1 MSKNKQHRPPSSSTN
16 LQVSKAP
23 TKSVG
28 VPAIMESMKQMGR
41 WMDMPKAFKA
51 SLKMN
56 QKGGFDCPGCAWP
69 DPDDERSSVGE
80 YCENGIKA
88 LAEEATN
95 KKADPSFFAQYSVQ
109 ELSEMSDYELGK
121 SGRITDPMYLAPGA
135 THYKKIS
142 WDNAMQK
149 MANQLKELDDPDEAI
164 FYTSGRTSNE
174 AAFMYGTFIRA
185 FGTNNLPDCSNMCH
199 ESSGYALS
207 KTQGIGKGSVVLSDI
222 YEADLVIIMGQN
234 PGTNHPRMLSALEKN
249 KINGGTI
256 VAVNP
261 LKEAGLLHYTNP
273 QKPFRMLTG
282 GLALTDLYLQVNIN
296 GDLALLKAI
305 LFKLQQRE
313 EAGESIWDRT
323 FIDEHT
329 EGYDELKAEIQ
340 ATDLEACIKECG
352 IDSDKIDELVD
363 LIAKKEKIIICWAMG
378 LTQQVNG
385 VATIQE
391 IVNLLLLKGSIGKPG
406 AGTCPVRGHSNVQ
419 GDRTMGIWEKMPDSF
434 HEKLGKAFGFQSPT
448 RHGYDTVESI
458 KAMAEGKASFFF
470 GMGGNFLSAAPD
482 TDLTARALQQCDMT
496 VHVSTKP
503 NRSHL
508 IHGKEALI
516 LPCKGRTEIDEQ
528 NNAYQFTSVEN
539 SMGKVHSSKGVL
551 PPISKN
557 LKSEVEI
564 VCDLGEAFFG
574 ENHIIEWTAYSK
586 DYDLIRDKIE
596 EVIPGFEQFNTR
608 IRETSGFYLPNPARD
623 RRFLGEGRAKFTVNK
638 LTLKSETE
646 QRFKLMTLRSHD
658 QYNTTIYGLN
668 DRYRGISNGRKL
680 IMMNMNDMI
689 ELGLIDQQLVH
700 VHSYHSGK
708 KRSIFNFRVVPY
720 DIPRRCLAAYFPEA
734 NPLVSIDHVAIK
746 SNTPV
751 SKNITVKIEKATE
764 M

>member
-28 VPAIMESMKQMGR
+28 LPAIMESMKQMGR

-56 QKGGFDCPGCAWP
+56 QKDGFDCPGCAWP
-69 DPDDERSSVGE
+69 DPNDERSSVGE

-95 KKADPSFFAQYSVQ
+95 KKADPRFFAQYSVQ
-109 ELSEMSDYELGK
+109 ELSEMSDYQLGK

-249 KINGGTI
+249 KVNGGTI

-282 GLALTDLYLQVNIN
+282 GLVLTDLYLQVNIN

-313 EAGESIWDRT
+313 EAGESIWDRA

-352 IDSDKIDELVD
+352 IDSDKIDELVE
-363 LIAKKEKIIICWAMG
+363 LFFF
-378 LTQQVNG
+378 L
-385 VATIQE
+385 
-391 IVNLLLLKGSIGKPG
+391 
-406 AGTCPVRGHSNVQ
+406 
-419 GDRTMGIWEKMPDSF
+419 
-434 HEKLGKAFGFQSPT
+434 
-448 RHGYDTVESI
+448 
-458 KAMAEGKASFFF
+458 SFFLF
-470 GMGGNFLSAAPD
+470 VVVVLLSFFIYFFRWFCHLSLVFLFFTNSIQPNKPVFLKSPIDGCIFFSFSTSDSMYKPISAAL
-482 TDLTARALQQCDMT
+482 LTRFSFSIMRIFSIAAA
-496 VHVSTKP
+496 H
-503 NRSHL
+503 
-508 IHGKEALI
+508 
-516 LPCKGRTEIDEQ
+516 
-528 NNAYQFTSVEN
+528 
-539 SMGKVHSSKGVL
+539 KVG
-551 PPISKN
+551 
-557 LKSEVEI
+557 
-564 VCDLGEAFFG
+564 
-574 ENHIIEWTAYSK
+574 
-586 DYDLIRDKIE
+586 
-596 EVIPGFEQFNTR
+596 
-608 IRETSGFYLPNPARD
+608 
-623 RRFLGEGRAKFTVNK
+623 
-638 LTLKSETE
+638 
-646 QRFKLMTLRSHD
+646 
-658 QYNTTIYGLN
+658 
-668 DRYRGISNGRKL
+668 
-680 IMMNMNDMI
+680 
-689 ELGLIDQQLVH
+689 
-700 VHSYHSGK
+700 
-708 KRSIFNFRVVPY
+708 
-720 DIPRRCLAAYFPEA
+720 
-734 NPLVSIDHVAIK
+734 
-746 SNTPV
+746 
-751 SKNITVKIEKATE
+751 
-764 M
+764 